1 MHCQLGIRLLKDILY
16 FKTQSFCSGF
26 WLIQNPD
33 VSIAS
38 KSLPLI
44 QKQKKTS
51 KTIRKEQHSK
61 QLEKENIKA
70 LKSENS
76 ISNKQFIY
84 VQNKTSKQNSPIPKN
99 FKFHELGMS
108 WISDLNCLTMVQLC
122 SY

>member
-1 MHCQLGIRLLKDILY
+1 MHCQLGIQLLKYILY

-44 QKQKKTS
+44 QKRKKTS
-51 KTIRKEQHSK
+51 KTIRKEQHNK

-84 VQNKTSKQNSPIPKN
+84 VQNKTSKQEFANS
-99 FKFHELGMS
+99 
-108 WISDLNCLTMVQLC
+108 
-122 SY
+122 